1 MKVEV
6 RVVTRAKKV
15 KIEASLQGLKV
26 YLNSPAAQGRANK
39 ELIKVLA
46 GYYKTKKYNITI
58 VKGDKQRNKV
68 IQIAKCA

>member
-6 RVVTRAKKV
+6 RVIPRAKKAKV
-15 KIEASLQGLKV
+15 EASSQGLKV
-26 YLNSPAAQGRANK
+26 YLNSPAEQGRANK

-58 VKGDKQRNKV
+58 IKGDKQRNKIV
-68 IQIAKCA
+68 QIEE